1 MSGGLLPEAIAERF
15 HLPPGATYLKSH
27 SVGCQPRA
35 AEALLRDRLLT
46 PWRETGEAWSHWL
59 DAIDQWRAALAGLIG
74 VEAQDL
80 CPATNVSA
88 GLSRYISALGSAT
101 RRRTILLAP
110 SAFPTIGYVASGL
123 AAAGWK
129 TRYLPA
135 DADVR
140 DAASWA
146 AALDDDVALVIAM
159 HVSSVSGAL
168 TDIAAVAAAAKAA
181 GARCIAD
188 CAQSV
193 GIVPVTPAPWGVDAM
208 LGTSVKWLCGGPGAA
223 WLWVAP
229 HDRSTLDP
237 MERGW
242 WSHEN
247 PFEMDI
253 SDFRYAPDA
262 RRWWGGTPD
271 VAPFILSTAGIEE
284 IAAIGIEAIRQHN
297 MVLQGLLR
305 DTIEPLTP
313 QWRWPRGPSGGTLCI
328 DTGTEKAD
336 VEAAFAQHGVAA
348 DFRGT
353 MLRLSFHAY
362 SGLGDLSHLAQA
374 LSFVPSIDRARTASW
389 R

>member
-1 MSGGLLPEAIAERF
+1 MSGALLPEAIRDRF

-46 PWRETGEAWSHWL
+46 PWRETGEAWPHWL

-88 GLSRYISALGSAT
+88 GLSRYISALGTAT
-101 RRRTILLAP
+101 DRRTILLAP

-140 DAASWA
+140 EAANWR

-168 TDIAAVAAAAKAA
+168 TDIAAVAAAARAA

-193 GIVPVTPAPWGVDAM
+193 GVVPVAPAAWGVDAV

-229 HDRSTLDP
+229 HDRTALDP

-271 VAPFILSTAGIEE
+271 VAPFILSTAGIEA
-284 IAAIGIEAIRQHN
+284 IADIGVDAVRGHNRALQH
-297 MVLQGLLR
+297 MLR
-305 DTIEPLTP
+305 DALAPKTP
-313 QWRWPRGPSGGTLCI
+313 QWRWPAGDIGGTLCI
-328 DTGTEKAD
+328 DTGTD
-336 VEAAFAQHGVAA
+336 QPRVAGLLERHRIRA

-353 MLRLSFHAY
+353 IMRLSFHAY
-362 SGLGDLSHLAQA
+362 NGVAD
-374 LSFVPSIDRARTASW
+374 VERTVAAFA
-389 R
+389 

>member
-1 MSGGLLPEAIAERF
+1 MSGALLPEAVAGRF
-15 HLPPGATYLKSH
+15 HLPPNATYLKSH

-35 AEALLRDRLLT
+35 AEAALREGLLA
-46 PWRETGEAWSHWL
+46 PWRETGEAWPGWL
-59 DAIDQWRAALAGLIG
+59 GAIDAWRAALAALLG
-74 VEAQDL
+74 VEARDL

-88 GLSRYISALGSAT
+88 GLSRYISALGTAT
-101 RRRTILLAP
+101 GRRTILLAP

-123 AAAGWK
+123 AAAGWT
-129 TRYLPA
+129 TRYLPE

-140 DAASWA
+140 DPANWTAM
-146 AALDDDVALVIAM
+146 LDDEVALVIAM
-159 HVSSVSGAL
+159 HVSSNSGAL

-193 GIVPVTPAPWGVDAM
+193 GVVPVTPATWGVDAV

-229 HDRSTLDP
+229 HDRTALDP

-271 VAPFILSTAGIEE
+271 VAPFVLSSAGIAE
-284 IAAIGIEAIRQHN
+284 IAAIGVDEIRAHN
-297 MVLQGLLR
+297 RALQAVLR
-305 DTIEPLTP
+305 DALEARTP
-313 QWRWPRGPSGGTLCI
+313 GWRWPTGAIGGTLCI
-328 DTGTEKAD
+328 DTGAD
-336 VEAAFAQHGVAA
+336 RPRIAEALDRNNLRA

-353 MLRLSFHAY
+353 ILRLSFHAY
-362 SGLGDLSHLAQA
+362 NGVAD
-374 LSFVPSIDRARTASW
+374 VERTATALIQ
-389 R
+389 

>member
-1 MSGGLLPEAIAERF
+1 MSGALLPEAIRDRF
-15 HLPPGATYLKSH
+15 HLPSGATYLKSH

-35 AEALLRDRLLT
+35 AEAALRDGLLA
-46 PWRETGEAWSHWL
+46 PWRETGEAWPDWL
-59 DAIDQWRAALAGLIG
+59 GAIDTWRAALAGLIG
-74 VEAQDL
+74 VEARDL

-88 GLSRYISALGSAT
+88 GLSRYLSALGTAT

-123 AAAGWK
+123 EAAGWRA
-129 TRYLPA
+129 RYLPG

-140 DAASWA
+140 DPANWS
-146 AALDDDVALVIAM
+146 AALDDDVALVVAM
-159 HVSSVSGAL
+159 HVSSNSGAL
-168 TDIAAVAAAAKAA
+168 TDIAAVAVAARAA

-193 GIVPVTPAPWGVDAM
+193 GAVPVTPAAWGVDAV

-229 HDRSTLDP
+229 HDRTMLSP

-242 WSHEN
+242 WSLEN

-253 SDFRYAPDA
+253 CDFRYAPDA

-271 VAPFILSTAGIEE
+271 VAPFILSAAGIAE
-284 IAAIGIEAIRQHN
+284 IAAIGVDRIRAHN
-297 MVLQGLLR
+297 QALQAMLR
-305 DTIEPLTP
+305 DALERRTPL
-313 QWRWPRGPSGGTLCI
+313 WRWPAGDIGGTLCI
-328 DTGTEKAD
+328 DTGAD
-336 VEAAFAQHGVAA
+336 QPRVAEALEADAIRA

-353 MLRLSFHAY
+353 VLRLSFHAY
-362 SGLGDLSHLAQA
+362 SGVGDAEKTVAA
-374 LSFVPSIDRARTASW
+374 LIK
-389 R
+389 

>member
-1 MSGGLLPEAIAERF
+1 VSGALLPEAVAGRF

-35 AEALLRDRLLT
+35 AEAALREGLLA
-46 PWRETGEAWSHWL
+46 PWRETGEAWPDWL
-59 DAIDQWRAALAGLIG
+59 GAIDAWRAALAALIG
-74 VEAQDL
+74 VEARDL

-88 GLSRYISALGSAT
+88 GLSRYLSALGTAT

-123 AAAGWK
+123 EAAGWRV
-129 TRYLPA
+129 RYLPH

-140 DAASWA
+140 DPANWI
-146 AALDDDVALVIAM
+146 AALGDDVALVIAM
-159 HVSSVSGAL
+159 HVSSNSSAL

-193 GIVPVTPAPWGVDAM
+193 GAVPVTPAAWGVDAV

-229 HDRSTLDP
+229 HDRTMLSP

-253 SDFRYAPDA
+253 SAFRYAPDA

-271 VAPFILSTAGIEE
+271 VAPFILSAAGIAE
-284 IAAIGIEAIRQHN
+284 IAAIGVVNIRAHN
-297 MVLQGLLR
+297 RALQAMLR
-305 DTIEPLTP
+305 DALEARTP
-313 QWRWPRGPSGGTLCI
+313 GWRWPEGDIGGTLCI
-328 DTGTEKAD
+328 DTGTD
-336 VEAAFAQHGVAA
+336 QPRVTAALAAHGISA
-348 DFRGT
+348 DFRGSVV
-353 MLRLSFHAY
+353 RLSFHAY
-362 SGLGDLSHLAQA
+362 NGAGDVERAAAA
-374 LSFVPSIDRARTASW
+374 LIK
-389 R
+389 

>member
-1 MSGGLLPEAIAERF
+1 MSGALLPEAVAGRF

-35 AEALLRDRLLT
+35 AEDLLRRKLLA
-46 PWRETGEAWSHWL
+46 PWRETGEAWPDWL
-59 DAIDQWRAALAGLIG
+59 GAIDTWRAALAGLIG
-74 VEAQDL
+74 VEARDL

-88 GLSRYISALGSAT
+88 GLSRYLSALGSAT
-101 RRRTILLAP
+101 GRRTILLAP

-123 AAAGWK
+123 AAAGWGV
-129 TRYLPA
+129 RYLPG

-140 DAASWA
+140 DPVNWVV
-146 AALDDDVALVIAM
+146 ALDDDVALVVAM
-159 HVSSVSGAL
+159 HVSSNSGAL

-193 GIVPVTPAPWGVDAM
+193 GVVPVTPAAWGVDAV

-229 HDRSTLDP
+229 HDRTMLSP

-253 SDFRYAPDA
+253 SAFRYAPDA

-271 VAPFILSTAGIEE
+271 IAPFILSAAGIAE
-284 IAAIGIEAIRQHN
+284 IAAIGVDRIRAHN
-297 MVLQGLLR
+297 QALQAMLR
-305 DTIEPLTP
+305 DALERRTPL
-313 QWRWPRGPSGGTLCI
+313 WRWPVGDIGGTLCI
-328 DTGTEKAD
+328 DTGAD
-336 VEAAFAQHGVAA
+336 QPRVAAALEADAIRA

-353 MLRLSFHAY
+353 VLRLSFHAY
-362 SGLGDLSHLAQA
+362 SGVGDAEKTVAA
-374 LSFVPSIDRARTASW
+374 LIK
-389 R
+389 

>member
-1 MSGGLLPEAIAERF
+1 MTGALLLPEAIRDRF
-15 HLPPGATYLKSH
+15 HLPPGAVYLKSH

-46 PWRETGEAWSHWL
+46 PWRETGEAWPHWL
-59 DAIDQWRAALAGLIG
+59 EAIDAWRAALAGLI
-74 VEAQDL
+74 EAEAGDL
-80 CPATNVSA
+80 CPATNITA
-88 GLSRYISALGSAT
+88 GLARYISALGRVT
-101 RRRTILLAP
+101 DRRTILLAP
-110 SAFPTIGYVASGL
+110 SAFPTIGYLASGL
-123 AAAGWK
+123 GAAGWK
-129 TRYLPA
+129 TRYLPD

-140 DAASWA
+140 DAANWA
-146 AALDDDVALVIAM
+146 AALDEDVALVVAM
-159 HVSSVSGAL
+159 HVSSNSGAL
-168 TDIAAVAAAAKAA
+168 SDIAAIASVATAA

-193 GIVPVTPAPWGVDAM
+193 GIVPVTPARWGVDAV

-229 HDRSTLDP
+229 HDRTALDP

-253 SDFRYAPDA
+253 HDFRYAPDA

-284 IAAIGIEAIRQHN
+284 IAAIGMDAVRSHN
-297 MVLQGLLR
+297 RALQAMLR
-305 DTIEPLTP
+305 DTLEPKTP
-313 QWRWPRGPSGGTLCI
+313 QWRWPSGEIGGTLCI
-328 DTGTEKAD
+328 ATGAD
-336 VEAAFAQHGVAA
+336 QPRVAEVLERHRLRA

-353 MLRLSFHAY
+353 ILRLSFHAY
-362 SGLGDLSHLAQA
+362 SGVADLQA
-374 LSFVPSIDRARTASW
+374 VVRAFG
-389 R
+389 

>member
-1 MSGGLLPEAIAERF
+1 MSGALLPAAIAERF

-35 AEALLRDRLLT
+35 AEALLRDRLLA
-46 PWRETGEAWSHWL
+46 PWRETGEAWPHWL

-88 GLSRYISALGSAT
+88 GLSRYISALGTAT
-101 RRRTILLAP
+101 TRRTILLAP

-123 AAAGWK
+123 AAAGWQ
-129 TRYLPA
+129 TRYLPG
-135 DADVR
+135 DADIR
-140 DAASWA
+140 DPENWA
-146 AALDDDVALVIAM
+146 TALDDDVALVIAM
-159 HVSSVSGAL
+159 HVSSVSGAR
-168 TDIAAVAAAAKAA
+168 TDVAAVASVAKAA

-193 GIVPVTPAPWGVDAM
+193 GVVPVTPAAWGVDAV

-229 HDRSTLDP
+229 RDRIALDP

-253 SDFRYAPDA
+253 RDFRYAPDA

-271 VAPFILSTAGIEE
+271 VAPFILSTAGIGE
-284 IAAIGIEAIRQHN
+284 IAAIGVSAIRAHN
-297 MVLQGLLR
+297 AALQAMLR
-305 DTIEPLTP
+305 EALEARTP
-313 QWRWPRGPSGGTLCI
+313 QWRWPGGAIGGTLCI
-328 DTGTEKAD
+328 DTGAD
-336 VEAAFAQHGVAA
+336 QPRVAAALEHHRLRA
-348 DFRGT
+348 DFRGSI
-353 MLRLSFHAY
+353 LRVSFHAY
-362 SGLGDLSHLAQA
+362 NDATDAHAAIEA
-374 LSFVPSIDRARTASW
+374 LS
-389 R
+389 

>member
-1 MSGGLLPEAIAERF
+1 MARGTRGAGRGRGAGPLP
-15 HLPPGATYLKSH
+15 
-27 SVGCQPRA
+27 
-35 AEALLRDRLLT
+35 RDQRQ
-46 PWRETGEAWSHWL
+46 R
-59 DAIDQWRAALAGLIG
+59 
-74 VEAQDL
+74 
-80 CPATNVSA
+80 

-140 DAASWA
+140 EAANWR

-168 TDIAAVAAAAKAA
+168 TDIAAVAAAARAA

-193 GIVPVTPAPWGVDAM
+193 GVVPVAPAAWGVDAV

-229 HDRSTLDP
+229 HDRTALDP

-271 VAPFILSTAGIEE
+271 VAPFILSTAGIEA
-284 IAAIGIEAIRQHN
+284 IADIGVDAVRGHNRALQH
-297 MVLQGLLR
+297 MLR
-305 DTIEPLTP
+305 DALAPKTP
-313 QWRWPRGPSGGTLCI
+313 QWRWPAGDIGGTLCI
-328 DTGTEKAD
+328 DTGTD
-336 VEAAFAQHGVAA
+336 QPRVAGLLERHRIRA

-353 MLRLSFHAY
+353 IMRLSFHAY
-362 SGLGDLSHLAQA
+362 NGVAD
-374 LSFVPSIDRARTASW
+374 VERTVAAFA
-389 R
+389 

>member
-1 MSGGLLPEAIAERF
+1 MSGPLLPEATRDRF

-35 AEALLRDRLLT
+35 AEAFLRDSLLT
-46 PWRETGEAWSHWL
+46 PWRETGEAWPQWL
-59 DAIDQWRAALAGLIG
+59 DAVDAWRAALAGLIG
-74 VEAQDL
+74 VEARDL

-88 GLSRYISALGSAT
+88 GLSRYLSALGTAT
-101 RRRTILLAP
+101 DRRTILLAP

-123 AAAGWK
+123 AAAGWT

-140 DAASWA
+140 DVASWIT
-146 AALDDDVALVIAM
+146 ALDDDVALVIAM
-159 HVSSVSGAL
+159 HVSSNSGAL
-168 TDIAAVAAAAKAA
+168 TDIAAVAAAAQAA

-193 GIVPVTPAPWGVDAM
+193 GVVPVTPAAWGVDAV

-229 HDRSTLDP
+229 QDRTALDP

-253 SDFRYAPDA
+253 HDFRYAPDA

-271 VAPFILSTAGIEE
+271 VAPFILSTAGINE
-284 IAAIGIEAIRQHN
+284 IAAIGVEAIRAHN
-297 MVLQGLLR
+297 QTLQTMLR
-305 DTIEPLTP
+305 ETLEPKMR
-313 QWRWPRGPSGGTLCI
+313 QWLWPTDAIGGTLCI
-328 DTGTEKAD
+328 DTGAD
-336 VEAAFAQHGVAA
+336 QSRVAETLDRHHLRA

-353 MLRLSFHAY
+353 TVRLSFHAY
-362 SGLGDLSHLAQA
+362 NSAADVEATARALGQISAA
-374 LSFVPSIDRARTASW
+374 
-389 R
+389 